1 MALCCACVMNK
12 AGRRCLSTKYRKL
25 STWKEGEKG
34 AWRTL
39 GKPCQGFEPLKTGK
53 FCWNWRSWYSSVS
66 AQSSGSEQWESA
78 QLLCAWHIQPGW
90 KSHHMTLGIMLNPLQ
105 HSPLPCSSH
114 TSFKTSGLWLA
125 AGGSLQAV
133 SGGIILKFKWQFTG
147 IFSFFWNA
155 VLHST
160 LSISEINN
168 WSKEF

>member
-1 MALCCACVMNK
+1 MNK
-12 AGRRCLSTKYRKL
+12 GGGSCLSTKHRKL
-25 STWKEGEKG
+25 STQKGGAKG

-39 GKPCQGFEPLKTGK
+39 GSNPRHALPFKTEK
-53 FCWNWRSWYSSVS
+53 FCWSWCSGTSLLS
-66 AQSSGSEQWESA
+66 AQSSGSEQWEWA
-78 QLLCAWHIQPGW
+78 QLLCAWCIELGW

-114 TSFKTSGLWLA
+114 TSFKTSVLWPA
-125 AGGSLQAV
+125 ARGSLQAV
-133 SGGIILKFKWQFTG
+133 SGGIILNFKWQFTG